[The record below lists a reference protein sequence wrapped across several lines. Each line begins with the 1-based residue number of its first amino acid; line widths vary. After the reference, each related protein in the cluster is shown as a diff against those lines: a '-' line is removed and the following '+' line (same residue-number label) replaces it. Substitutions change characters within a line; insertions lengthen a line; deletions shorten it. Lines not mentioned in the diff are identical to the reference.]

1 MPIQPRVLDQELA
14 TFVMPSE
21 AAKKRQAQK
30 REKRQASSRSAQKRP
45 TVQPSAVG
53 VNAGD
58 ISQSIQNGELDSGAI
73 ATGGASAS
81 RTSLDDGIE
90 KMRLSPRS
98 CTGKLPA

>member
-1 MPIQPRVLDQELA
+1 
-14 TFVMPSE
+14 MPSE

-53 VNAGD
+53 
-58 ISQSIQNGELDSGAI
+58 QNGELDSGAI

-81 RTSLDDGIE
+81 RTSLDEGIE

-98 CTGKLPA
+98 CTGKFPA

>member
-1 MPIQPRVLDQELA
+1 
-14 TFVMPSE
+14 MPSE

-45 TVQPSAVG
+45 TVQPSLG
-53 VNAGD
+53 VSAED
-58 ISQSIQNGELDSGAI
+58 LPDSRQNGEVDSGAV

-81 RTSLDDGIE
+81 STSLDEGVE

-98 CTGKLPA
+98 CTGEFPAFNT